1 MKKIIGILSLFL
13 ALVVLFPGSAMAA
26 GNLTTVRGNVYNL
39 TNGTRLGGLTVSV
52 SCIMREKKN
61 GDLKIKTKTAVTDS
75 NGLYTVTYSA
85 ERCEAY
91 ENVYASVT
99 YNGETK
105 NHSVWVS
112 HVNTATM
119 DFYYGSDPVNVPEF
133 GLLPGIVAA
142 VASTGAYL
150 GLKLKKRI

>member
-1 MKKIIGILSLFL
+1 MRKLFILIFSLAFL
-13 ALVVLFPGSAMAA
+13 FSAAQADAA
-26 GNLTTVRGNVYNL
+26 GNLTVVRGNVYNI

-52 SCIMREKKN
+52 SCVIREKKN
-61 GDLKIKTKTAVTDS
+61 GDLKIRTKTDVTDA
-75 NGLYTVTYSA
+75 NGLYTVKFNA

-112 HVNTATM
+112 HQNTATM
-119 DFYYGSDPVNVPEF
+119 DFYYGSATNVPEF
-133 GLLPGIVAA
+133 GLIPGAIAA
-142 VASTGAYL
+142 VSSAGAYFA
-150 GLKLKKRI
+150 LKRRVK